1 LPGMVTSDARGVLIG
16 KTLQGTGDSNLQER
30 VYEKVETLWPYGG
43 FTVRAVEKKL
53 GEGRLT
59 LTGKSL
65 LLERNDGLAMGFGF
79 PNLQLIRLKDVH
91 TVELAYSLQGEL
103 RSLLFRVLCTFP
115 DGTTRDELPSRDEPS
130 RMSLLRAITGGVVAR
145 FLADHSD
152 ARTEGLSKMADEKF
166 EARIK
171 DLRANVALFPDKK
184 QFEDNVWWDEDLR
197 RRSLEAAE
205 SEPAIWDDPYR
216 DRLFYTGT
224 NPTMTVD
231 NAFEKLDLLQEDWV
245 SGRLDPRQRA
255 RCVAVDYLIE
265 IRQNELGYLGVN
277 GEPTSIWND
286 VAEKLVQ
293 SEKRVGVDILE
304 VMG

>member
-1 LPGMVTSDARGVLIG
+1 M
-16 KTLQGTGDSNLQER
+16 QER
-30 VYEKVETLWPYGG
+30 AYEKVETLWPYGG
-43 FTVRAVEKKL
+43 FTVRAVGNKL

-65 LLERNDGLAMGFGF
+65 LFERSDGLAIGFGF
-79 PNLQLIRLKDVH
+79 PNLRLIRLKDVH

-103 RSLLFRVLCTFP
+103 RSALFRVLCTFP
-115 DGTTRDELPSRDEPS
+115 DGTARDELPSRDEPY

-152 ARTEGLSKMADEKF
+152 ARTEGLSQMAEEKF

-184 QFEDNVWWDEDLR
+184 QFEDNVWWNEDLR

-205 SEPAIWDDPYR
+205 SEPVIWDDPYR
-216 DRLFYTGT
+216 DRIFYTGT
-224 NPTMTVD
+224 NPRMTVD

-245 SGRLDPRQRA
+245 NGRMNSLQRA
-255 RCVAVDYLIE
+255 RCVAIDYAIMMKMSEMGYVDDQGGSSE
-265 IRQNELGYLGVN
+265 
-277 GEPTSIWND
+277 SWKASAD
-286 VAEKLVQ
+286 KLVRFE
-293 SEKRVGVDILE
+293 STRLGVDILRI
-304 VMG
+304 G

>member
-1 LPGMVTSDARGVLIG
+1 M
-16 KTLQGTGDSNLQER
+16 QER
-30 VYEKVETLWPYGG
+30 TYEKVETLWPYGG
-43 FTVRAVEKKL
+43 FTVRAVESKL

-65 LLERNDGLAMGFGF
+65 LFERNDGLAIGFGF
-79 PNLQLIRLKDVH
+79 PNLQQIRLKDVH

-103 RSLLFRVLCTFP
+103 RTVLFRVLCTFP
-115 DGTTRDELPSRDEPS
+115 DGTARDDLPARDEPY

-152 ARTEGLSKMADEKF
+152 ARTEGLSKMEDEKF
-166 EARIK
+166 EARVK

-245 SGRLDPRQRA
+245 NGRLDPRQRA
-255 RCVAVDYLIE
+255 RSAATDYLIVK
-265 IRQNELGYLGVN
+265 RMSELGYMGVH
-277 GEPTSIWND
+277 GEPSSVWSNAAD
-286 VAEKLVQ
+286 RLVQ
-293 SEKRVGVDILE
+293 NEGRVGTVVLRFL
-304 VMG
+304 

>member
-1 LPGMVTSDARGVLIG
+1 M
-16 KTLQGTGDSNLQER
+16 
-30 VYEKVETLWPYGG
+30 ETLWPYAG
-43 FTVRAVEKKL
+43 FTVKAVENKL

-65 LLERNDGLAMGFGF
+65 LFERNDGLAIGFGF
-79 PNLQLIRLKDVH
+79 PNLRMIRLNDVH

-103 RSLLFRVLCTFP
+103 RSVLFRVLCTFP
-115 DGTTRDELPSRDEPS
+115 DGTARDELPSRDEPS

-184 QFEDNVWWDEDLR
+184 QFEDNVWWDEALR
-197 RRSLEAAE
+197 KRSLEAGE
-205 SEPAIWDDPYR
+205 SEPVIWDDPYR
-216 DRLFYTGT
+216 DRIFYTGT

-231 NAFEKLDLLQEDWV
+231 NAFEKLDLLQDDWV
-245 SGRLDPRQRA
+245 NGRLDPRQRA
-255 RCVAVDYLIE
+255 RSVALGYLME
-265 IRQNELGYLGVN
+265 RRQNELGYLGVN
-277 GEPTSIWND
+277 GEPTTVWND
-286 VAEKLVQ
+286 AAQRLVQ
-293 SEKRVGVDILE
+293 YEKRAGVDILQFL
-304 VMG
+304 

>member
-1 LPGMVTSDARGVLIG
+1 M
-16 KTLQGTGDSNLQER
+16 QER
-30 VYEKVETLWPYGG
+30 VRGSVEALWPYGG
-43 FTVRAVEKKL
+43 FVVGAFEKKL
-53 GEGRLT
+53 GQGRLT

-65 LLERNDGLAMGFGF
+65 LFERNDGLAIGFGF
-79 PNLQLIRLKDVH
+79 PNLRLIRLKDVH

-103 RSLLFRVLCTFP
+103 RSVLFKVSCTFP
-115 DGTTRDELPSRDEPS
+115 DGTARDELPSRDEPS

-216 DRLFYTGT
+216 DRIFYTGT

-245 SGRLDPRQRA
+245 NGRLDPRQRA
-255 RCVAVDYLIE
+255 RSVALGYLME
-265 IRQNELGYLGVN
+265 RRQNELGYLGVN
-277 GEPTSIWND
+277 GEPATVWND
-286 VAEKLVQ
+286 AAQRLVQ
-293 SEKRVGVDILE
+293 YEKRAGIDILQFL
-304 VMG
+304 

>member
-1 LPGMVTSDARGVLIG
+1 M
-16 KTLQGTGDSNLQER
+16 QER
-30 VYEKVETLWPYGG
+30 AYEKVETLWPYTG
-43 FTVRAVEKKL
+43 FTVKALENKL

-65 LLERNDGLAMGFGF
+65 LFERNDGLAIGFGF
-79 PNLQLIRLKDVH
+79 PNLRLIRLKDLH

-103 RSLLFRVLCTFP
+103 RSVLFRVLCTFP
-115 DGTTRDELPSRDEPS
+115 DGTTRDDLPSRDEPY

-152 ARTEGLSKMADEKF
+152 ARTEGLNKMEDEKF

-197 RRSLEAAE
+197 RRSLEASE
-205 SEPAIWDDPYR
+205 SEPVIWDDPYR
-216 DRLFYTGT
+216 DRIFYTGT
-224 NPTMTVD
+224 NPRMTVD

-245 SGRLDPRQRA
+245 NGRLDASQRVRSA
-255 RCVAVDYLIE
+255 AMDYRIVK
-265 IRQNELGYLGVN
+265 RMNELGYLGVH
-277 GEPTSIWND
+277 GEPSSVWSNAAD
-286 VAEKLVQ
+286 RLVQ
-293 SEKRVGVDILE
+293 NEGRVGTE
-304 VMG
+304 VLKFL

>member
-1 LPGMVTSDARGVLIG
+1 M
-16 KTLQGTGDSNLQER
+16 QER
-30 VYEKVETLWPYGG
+30 AYEKVETLWPHTG

-65 LLERNDGLAMGFGF
+65 LFERNDGLAIGFGF
-79 PNLQLIRLKDVH
+79 PNLRLIRLKDVH

-103 RSLLFRVLCTFP
+103 RIVLFRVLCTFP
-115 DGTTRDELPSRDEPS
+115 DGTARDDLPSRDEPY

-166 EARIK
+166 EVRIK
-171 DLRANVALFPDKK
+171 DLQANIALFPDKK

-197 RRSLEAAE
+197 SRSLEAAE

-216 DRLFYTGT
+216 DRIFYTGT
-224 NPTMTVD
+224 NPRMTVD

-245 SGRLDPRQRA
+245 NGRLDPRQRA
-255 RCVAVDYLIE
+255 LSVAVAYKIGK
-265 IRQNELGYLGVN
+265 RQNELGYLGVN
-277 GEPTSIWND
+277 GEPTRIWND
-286 VAEKLVQ
+286 VAERLGQ
-293 SEKRVGVDILE
+293 NEKRLGVDILRFL
-304 VMG
+304 